1 MCQER
6 KRKSGADC
14 TKALFFLEKAKAKVA
29 IYLDIGFE
37 LVARTRQDSFL
48 KNLLCCLTSG

>member
-1 MCQER
+1 MCEER

-14 TKALFFLEKAKAKVA
+14 RKALFFLGKSKKQKFP
-29 IYLDIGFE
+29 YLDNGFE

>member
-1 MCQER
+1 VVQIVQ
-6 KRKSGADC
+6 K
-14 TKALFFLEKAKAKVA
+14 LFIFLEKAKAKVA

-37 LVARTRQDSFL
+37 LVGRTRQDSFF